1 MENLQEYYKHY
12 DDLKN
17 LIIGK
22 FKENIIDTIFDL
34 DESFIF
40 EYETCKFSLEFK
52 NKDILFF
59 GIDYKWDYSI
69 EFKYSGHFQY
79 EKVIDHDESNI
90 LGEVERVLNLFIAE
104 FKKAGDNFNGDDKNT
119 T

>member
-12 DDLKN
+12 SELKN

-22 FKENIIDTIFDL
+22 FKENTIDTLFDL

-40 EYETCKFSLEFK
+40 EYQTCNFSLEFK
-52 NKDILFF
+52 NKDILYF
-59 GIDYKWDYSI
+59 GILYKWDYSVK
-69 EFKYSGHFQY
+69 FKYSGHFEY
-79 EKVIDHDESNI
+79 ELVIDHDDANI
-90 LGEVERVLNLFIAE
+90 IGEVERVLNLFIAE

-119 T
+119 I

>member
-12 DDLKN
+12 NDLKN

-22 FKENIIDTIFDL
+22 FKENTIDTIFDL

-40 EYETCKFSLEFK
+40 EYKTCKFSLEFK
-52 NKDILFF
+52 NKDILYF
-59 GIDYKWDYSI
+59 GICYEWDYSI
-69 EFKYSGHFQY
+69 EFKFSGHFEY
-79 EKVIDHDESNI
+79 KAVIDRNEANI
-90 LGEVERVLNLFIAE
+90 ISEVERVLNLFIAE

-119 T
+119 I